1 MNEPAVFLTQSD
13 VRSLLAAPEAGSLT
27 LPQLGLLAAQP
38 RMQRLQVVAD
48 HASFASF
55 CRIDSFDERV
65 RTAVT
70 AALDSS
76 VEVSTVVLG
85 HGIADAAAIHPLDGN
100 SQPLFDQVIT
110 ELADLIFE
118 LRRRDNS
125 HFERVPLTLPAPNA
139 GSLHMLTA
147 TSVATFLSARADRS
161 RGRSGRCT
169 HLQCARRSASR
180 RALRPG
186 GTHTSAR
193 Q

>member
-1 MNEPAVFLTQSD
+1 MNEPAVFFTQSD

-27 LPQLGLLAAQP
+27 LPPLGLLAAQP

-100 SQPLFDQVIT
+100 SQPLFDQGPQSRPFPRS
-110 ELADLIFE
+110 DFPGCFE
-118 LRRRDNS
+118 KRISNIDCR
-125 HFERVPLTLPAPNA
+125 F
-139 GSLHMLTA
+139 HMA
-147 TSVATFLSARADRS
+147 N
-161 RGRSGRCT
+161 
-169 HLQCARRSASR
+169 HII
-180 RALRPG
+180 
-186 GTHTSAR
+186 
-193 Q
+193 